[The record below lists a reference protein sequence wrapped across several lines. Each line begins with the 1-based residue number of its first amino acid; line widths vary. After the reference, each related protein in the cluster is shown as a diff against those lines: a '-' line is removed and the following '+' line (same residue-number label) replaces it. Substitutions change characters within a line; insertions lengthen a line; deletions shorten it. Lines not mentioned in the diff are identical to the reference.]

1 MVARRSN
8 SVPPYS
14 DHSRYSGHSR
24 INPIDLNQFDM
35 VARLEGYPPIGLGL
49 GIYHYYM
56 TSAAGGRLSLIAI
69 ACSSRQ
75 GSWLLIDR

>member
-24 INPIDLNQFDM
+24 MNPIDLNQFDM
-35 VARLEGYPPIGLGL
+35 VARMKGYPPFDDRENL
-49 GIYHYYM
+49 
-56 TSAAGGRLSLIAI
+56 T
-69 ACSSRQ
+69 
-75 GSWLLIDR
+75 LLTL